1 MFEQTKKLALQVKLK
16 KRVKK
21 KMKNVFKLLNALK
34 ERMAKS
40 RSAKGSAMVMT
51 VAVIMVIAVLGII
64 ALFASS
70 ANIAMSSR
78 VQTWTKEYYSMD
90 KNLRLKVDMLD
101 DKLAEAEKLAQKY
114 LSLGICKYQSDFMAE
129 SLLGDLYN
137 DDDKV
142 AYLRI
147 KSLISRNAQKFFN
160 MRWNNEVDAHY
171 DQFDSQIYNQ
181 KLQEYLEE
189 AFERL
194 YYYFAYKII
203 NDELQTGIF
212 KDSSDNG
219 TAYKYTFVENASPL
233 GKKYSDIDF
242 ETNDVFWDN
251 YDFKG
256 SEPFIFIIAAE
267 YDDKKLNTDIFIHK
281 PKYTLVPKTKNVPF
295 EGNPLWTYALF
306 ARNNISFFSSVQGG
320 AGESAGAVICGD
332 IFSADYGEFSH
343 EKGRYIIEE
352 GNINGISVE
361 HTRVD
366 VYGNVYCRGDVHIT
380 RSTESRKALLNVHAY
395 DDLLKVQGMN
405 STDMIKRDL
414 KYNMYGGN
422 KFFAD
427 YRLIEQ
433 YDDAVRQII
442 KKCSSWYQE
451 SDGGDYAKI
460 IPSDYEGGNVY
471 CNNLSVEESASN
483 ANIQVAGNVWTYD
496 DIQIDGDNSIIAIN
510 GIYAGLR
517 STSAEKDPNASSCV
531 INNKPESSKIYLRN
545 DFIIPGTAFVKL
557 DENGYFQTVESAA
570 PRVAETFSAYMDEQI
585 FNEDKFV
592 FENYMIDDMELRLIN
607 FDRERPQES
616 LFAETIFSRI
626 IDYFKN
632 AGMHPDATG
641 ILFDN
646 SSMSQTGKK
655 LYVLG
660 SAIGSKNGN
669 LKVFSKYETDVKYSA
684 NQMAYNTM
692 KDALENLFNSKTVRM
707 GARNGEIG
715 NFYNK
720 SAINN
725 MPGEEKIKR
734 IIIRNSPSD
743 FRKVSD
749 IYEGQNQD
757 DLVFLYFEGNDSS
770 SKLTL
775 DVDRDFYGII
785 FSMNDI
791 EIKGDKKI
799 RGSVISMGDI
809 LCDCSSLLDIR
820 YDEDV
825 IKNILTKDRYVY
837 DFFRLPKT
845 YALPAPA
852 FYAIREEVSENS
864 MARDDTAKKT
874 KRFTIKTWI
883 HK

>member
-1 MFEQTKKLALQVKLK
+1 
-16 KRVKK
+16 
-21 KMKNVFKLLNALK
+21 MKNVLKLLDALK
-34 ERMAKS
+34 DKMAKS

-101 DKLAEAEKLAQKY
+101 EKLAEAEKLAQKY
-114 LSLGICKYQSDFMAE
+114 LSLGICEYQSDFMPE
-129 SLLGDLYN
+129 SLSGDLYD

-147 KSLISRNAQKFFN
+147 KSLISQNAQNFFN

-171 DQFDSQIYNQ
+171 DQFDSELYNQ

-194 YYYFAYKII
+194 YYYFACKII

-219 TAYKYTFVENASPL
+219 TAYKYKFDENASPL
-233 GKKYSDIDF
+233 GKKYIDIDF
-242 ETNDVFWDN
+242 ETNDVFWDH

-256 SEPFIFIIAAE
+256 SEPFIFMIAAE
-267 YDDKKLNTDIFIHK
+267 YGDKTLKTDISIHK

-306 ARNNISFFSSVQGG
+306 ARNNIRFFSSVQGG
-320 AGESAGAVICGD
+320 AGESTGAIICGD
-332 IFSADYGEFSH
+332 IFSADYSEYSH
-343 EKGRYIIEE
+343 AKGTHIIEE

-361 HTRVD
+361 HTGVD

-380 RSTESRKALLNVHAY
+380 KSSESRKALLNVLAY
-395 DDLLKVQGMN
+395 DDFLKVHDTS
-405 STDMIKRDL
+405 STERIKRDL

-427 YRLIEQ
+427 YRLFEQ
-433 YDDAVRQII
+433 YTDAVRQMA
-442 KKCSSWYQE
+442 KKCSSWYQGN
-451 SDGGDYAKI
+451 DGEDYAKI

-471 CNNLSVEESASN
+471 CNNLSIEENASN
-483 ANIQVAGNVWTYD
+483 AKIEVAGNVWTYD
-496 DIQIDGDNSIIAIN
+496 DIQIDGDASIIAVN

-557 DENGYFQTVESAA
+557 DENGYYQTVESAGA
-570 PRVAETFSAYMDEQI
+570 RASETFSAYIDEQT

-592 FENYMIDDMELRLIN
+592 FENHMIDGMELRLIK
-607 FDRERPQES
+607 FDSERSQET

-626 IDYFKN
+626 INYFKN
-632 AGMHPDATG
+632 AGMHPDAAG
-641 ILFDN
+641 IIFDN
-646 SSMSQTGKK
+646 SSPSPTGKK
-655 LYVLG
+655 MYVLG
-660 SAIGSKNGN
+660 SAIGSKEGN

-684 NQMAYNTM
+684 NQMAYNTI
-692 KDALENLFNSKTVRM
+692 KDVLENVFKSKTTRM
-707 GARNGEIG
+707 GTRNGEIDS
-715 NFYNK
+715 FYNK

-725 MPGEEKIKR
+725 MSGEAKIKR
-734 IIIRNSPSD
+734 IIIRNSPPTY
-743 FRKVSD
+743 RKVSE
-749 IYEGQNQD
+749 IYEGQHQD
-757 DLVFLYFEGNDSS
+757 NLVFLYFEGNDSS
-770 SKLTL
+770 SRLTL
-775 DVDRDFYGII
+775 EVDRDFYGII

-809 LCDCSSLLDIR
+809 LCDCSNSIDIL

-825 IKNILTKDRYVY
+825 IKNILKKDRYVY
-837 DFFRLPKT
+837 DFFRLPKA

-852 FYAIREEVSENS
+852 FYAIREEVSENAI
-864 MARDDTAKKT
+864 ARDNAWKKT
-874 KRFTIKTWI
+874 KRISIKSWI